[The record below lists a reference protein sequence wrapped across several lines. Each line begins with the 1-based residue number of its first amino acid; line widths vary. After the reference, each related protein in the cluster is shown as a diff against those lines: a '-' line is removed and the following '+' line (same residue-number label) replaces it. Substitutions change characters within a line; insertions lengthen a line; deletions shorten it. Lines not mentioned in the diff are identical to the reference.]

1 MCLLCDDEKA
11 YQAYMAYLD
20 EVERQGKNADPDKAM
35 DAAISI
41 MAGQDVADTTL
52 STHTPSVSAPS
63 SIPRSP
69 FSCDPVDE

>member
-20 EVERQGKNADPDKAM
+20 AMERQGKNADPDKAM
-35 DAAISI
+35 DAAIQVISG
-41 MAGQDVADTTL
+41 ATRVTDTTL
-52 STHTPSVSAPS
+52 STHTPSFSAP
-63 SIPRSP
+63 PSP

>member
-20 EVERQGKNADPDKAM
+20 AMKSQGEGADSDKAM
-35 DAAISI
+35 DAAIAV
-41 MAGQDVADTTL
+41 MTGNAKVADTTL
-52 STHTPSVSAPS
+52 STHTPSLSKPS
-63 SIPRSP
+63 SP